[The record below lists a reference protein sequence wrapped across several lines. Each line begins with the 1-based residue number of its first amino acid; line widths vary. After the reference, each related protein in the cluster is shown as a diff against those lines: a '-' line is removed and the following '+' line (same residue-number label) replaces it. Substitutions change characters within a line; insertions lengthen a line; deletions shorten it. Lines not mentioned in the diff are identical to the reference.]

1 MSRSSSGLG
10 QTMTIP
16 DRENQIA
23 EVELIASGYAW
34 RCPECKRTE
43 YENEVPAA
51 GSVRCGRCGAS
62 FRLARVLHRVEAGAI
77 EGLGDNGDSR
87 AEVAPTSQA

>member
-1 MSRSSSGLG
+1 M
-10 QTMTIP
+10 
-16 DRENQIA
+16 A

-34 RCPECKRTE
+34 RCPECSRTE

-62 FRLARVLHRVEAGAI
+62 FRLARVLHRVEAGAL
-77 EGLGDNGDSR
+77 EGLGDDGDGR
-87 AEVAPTSQA
+87 AQVPAAS